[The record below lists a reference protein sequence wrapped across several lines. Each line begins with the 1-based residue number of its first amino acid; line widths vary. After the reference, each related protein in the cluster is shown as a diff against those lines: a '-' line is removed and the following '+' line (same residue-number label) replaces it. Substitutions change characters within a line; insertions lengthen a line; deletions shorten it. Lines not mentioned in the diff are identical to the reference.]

1 MTISAPRYGAAPV
14 PRLGRVYRTLAIVH
28 RELLRRAGWGTWL
41 TIALAYL
48 AVTLIVSVEVE
59 FASLTGTLTLSTF
72 ETPYENPVWPFLV
85 VIVATIVGAG
95 SLAEDVGNRSITL
108 YLSRPIHLIDY
119 LSAKASAT
127 GAWIVIATVGPGL
140 VGVGVVAALGVA
152 PASIAL
158 SAAGGFAATGLLATV
173 FFTGLALALSSVTTR
188 GLYAGVAMF
197 GVVLSFEVGVPVV
210 SGITGY
216 TDILYADPVTDLR
229 SVAEAVFGRSGPF
242 ATDPATSA
250 VVLAVA
256 GVLLAAF
263 AWWRLSRV
271 EVVGE

>member
-1 MTISAPRYGAAPV
+1 LTISAPRYGAAPV
-14 PRLGRVYRTLAIVH
+14 ARVGRVYRTFAIVR

-41 TIALAYL
+41 TVALAYL
-48 AVTLIVSVEVE
+48 AVTLIVSIDVE
-59 FASLTGTLTLSTF
+59 FASLTGSLSLSTF
-72 ETPYENPVWPFLV
+72 EAPYENPIWPFLV

-119 LSAKASAT
+119 LGAKASAT

-140 VGVGVVAALGVA
+140 VGVGVVAALGWA

-158 SAAGGFAATGLLATV
+158 SAAGGFVATGLLAAV
-173 FFTGLALALSSVTTR
+173 FFTGLALALSSMTTR
-188 GLYAGVAMF
+188 GLYAGVALF

-216 TDILYADPVTDLR
+216 STILYADPVTDLR
-229 SVAEAVFGRSGPF
+229 TVAQAAFGRAGPF
-242 ATDPATSA
+242 ATDPVASA
-250 VVLAVA
+250 AVLAV
-256 GVLLAAF
+256 GGLLLAAF